1 MKTLCICATILI
13 GIILLGIAK
22 ANEAI
27 ERGSGRFYHQ
37 DISGGEKRDISVYYH
52 FPDAYAPYRPI
63 LFVMHGNSRTAV
75 RYWRQWHDVAEA
87 YNVLILVPE
96 FDKFDF
102 PGTVSYHSGGMYDVV
117 SGEDKPRDQWTFSI
131 IDRIFEQTKILTN
144 ATPKKFFIYGHSA
157 GGQFVH
163 RYLTFTGGPKVQ
175 RAVAANSGWY
185 TLPVL
190 EDEFPYGLKGSPAT
204 IADLAPLFAK
214 NLIILLGEDDTRQTR
229 SVRQTPEAMEQGAHR
244 LARGRY
250 YYATGKRVA
259 TVLEL
264 PFNWRI
270 QTVPGVGH
278 SNGGMVPTAAKILFG
293 NNFRY

>member
-1 MKTLCICATILI
+1 MRTLFLCAMLLI
-13 GIILLGIAK
+13 VNGLVELAR
-22 ANEAI
+22 ANNVI
-27 ERGSGRFYHQ
+27 ETGSGRFYHQ
-37 DISGGEKRDISVYYH
+37 DISSGEKRDISVYYH
-52 FPDAYAPYRPI
+52 LPGTYAPDRPI

-75 RYWRQWHDVAEA
+75 RYWRQWQDVAEA

-102 PGTVSYHSGGMYDVV
+102 PGSVSYHSGGMYDVI
-117 SGEDKPRDQWTFSI
+117 SGEDKTQDQWTFSI
-131 IDRIFEQTKILTN
+131 IDRIFEQTKKLTN
-144 ATPKKFFIYGHSA
+144 ATPDTFFIYGHSA

-163 RYLTFTGGPKVQ
+163 RYLTFTGGAKVQ
-175 RAVAANSGWY
+175 RAIAANSGWY

-190 EDEFPYGLKGSPAT
+190 EDEFPYGLKNSPAT
-204 IADLAPLFAK
+204 TSHLAALFAK

-229 SVRQTPEAMEQGAHR
+229 SLRQTFEAMEQGTHR
-244 LARGRY
+244 LARGKY

-259 TVLEL
+259 TNLKL

-278 SNGGMVPTAAKILFG
+278 SNAGMAPTAAKLLFD
-293 NNFRY
+293 N

>member
-1 MKTLCICATILI
+1 MKILCLCAMILI
-13 GIILLGIAK
+13 GIAPVGLAR
-22 ANEAI
+22 ANEVI
-27 ERGSGRFYHQ
+27 ETGSGRFYHQ
-37 DISGGEKRDISVYYH
+37 DISSGEKRDISVYYH
-52 FPDAYAPYRPI
+52 LPENHAPDRPI

-75 RYWRQWHDVAEA
+75 RYWRQWQDVAEA

-102 PGTVSYHSGGMYDVV
+102 PGSVSYHSGGMYDVI

-131 IDRIFEQTKILTN
+131 IDRIFEQTKKLTN
-144 ATPKKFFIYGHSA
+144 ATQETFSIYGHSA

-163 RYLTFTGGPKVQ
+163 RYLTFTGGAKVQ
-175 RAVAANSGWY
+175 RAIAANSGWY

-190 EDEFPYGLKGSPAT
+190 EDQFPYGLKDSPAT
-204 IADLAPLFAK
+204 TAHLAALFAK

-229 SVRQTPEAMEQGAHR
+229 SLRQTFEAMEQGTHR
-244 LARGRY
+244 LARGKY
-250 YYATGKRVA
+250 YYATGKRIA
-259 TVLEL
+259 TNLKL

-278 SNGGMVPTAAKILFG
+278 SNGGMAPTAAKILFG
-293 NNFRY
+293 N

>member
-1 MKTLCICATILI
+1 MILI
-13 GIILLGIAK
+13 GIAPVGLAR
-22 ANEAI
+22 ANEVI
-27 ERGSGRFYHQ
+27 ETGSGRFYHQ
-37 DISGGEKRDISVYYH
+37 DISSGEKRDISVYYH
-52 FPDAYAPYRPI
+52 LPENHAPDRPI

-75 RYWRQWHDVAEA
+75 RYWRQWQDVAEA

-102 PGTVSYHSGGMYDVV
+102 PGSVSYHSGGMYDVI

-131 IDRIFEQTKILTN
+131 IDRIFEQTKKLTN
-144 ATPKKFFIYGHSA
+144 ATQETFSIYGHSA

-163 RYLTFTGGPKVQ
+163 RYLTFTGGAKVQ
-175 RAVAANSGWY
+175 RAIAANSGWY

-190 EDEFPYGLKGSPAT
+190 EDQFPYGLKDSPAT
-204 IADLAPLFAK
+204 TAHLAALFAK

-229 SVRQTPEAMEQGAHR
+229 SLRQTFEAMEQGTHR
-244 LARGRY
+244 LARGKY
-250 YYATGKRVA
+250 YYATGKRIA
-259 TVLEL
+259 TNLKL

-278 SNGGMVPTAAKILFG
+278 SNGGMAPTAAKILFG
-293 NNFRY
+293 N